1 MAIINLSV
9 LFFVFHFICNFLLT
23 KIFIKKIVYL
33 KVCFTN
39 YIIFCSLLILA
50 FFKYKISFN
59 ELIILFYFLSIFSLI
74 YLQFFYGFV
83 TGMSSDLIFIFY
95 SKKLNKQQIMKL
107 FENKNKDS
115 KIILKRINFLISNG
129 YIIEKKKRL
138 YLTKKA
144 VLFKKFYSL
153 ICYYLNVKNY
163 GGIKR

>member
-1 MAIINLSV
+1 
-9 LFFVFHFICNFLLT
+9 
-23 KIFIKKIVYL
+23 
-33 KVCFTN
+33 
-39 YIIFCSLLILA
+39 
-50 FFKYKISFN
+50 
-59 ELIILFYFLSIFSLI
+59 
-74 YLQFFYGFV
+74 
-83 TGMSSDLIFIFY
+83 
-95 SKKLNKQQIMKL
+95 MKL